1 MPFYVHAGGQITE
14 NTPQTF
20 LFRATMS
27 AEKAGESM
35 IIDSKGMRQ
44 LEASSGFTNAQLM
57 EKAGKACAQWISQH
71 MPSCHHILILCGKGN
86 NGGDGFV
93 IARSLPS
100 DCDISAACVD
110 GMPVSKEARDAM
122 DVLHDTSCVLLQDPN
137 EILKA
142 LDHADLVVDCVYGT
156 GFHGALN
163 AHMKKL
169 FARVNA
175 MHLHVCS
182 IDINSGAEA
191 DSGRY
196 DPDAIHSDVTI
207 ALDCYKPFHMLRKDH
222 HLFQQACIVSLD
234 IPHPDHSPFL
244 EMDEERFFAGYPKKK
259 ENAYK
264 GTFGKTTIIGGS
276 YGMAGAMGMNIIGA
290 KTVGVSYLNAV
301 CPHEIYP
308 IVASHFLTP
317 VFHPFGEQDMYQV
330 IEPLLYDT
338 KAIAFGSGAVNMPKK
353 EEILDL
359 VLQAADCPVV
369 LDAEAIRLLNHN
381 YYVLRFVHEPVI
393 LTPHIGEFSALINRP
408 VDVIQHDRIHLAQQ
422 FAKEYKVFLV
432 LKGPHTIVA
441 SPTGDLYI
449 NQSGNSGLAQAGSG
463 DLLTGMMAGLLTM
476 NNDVFQAVCMAV
488 WLHGYL
494 AEMGTED
501 HAANMLDLSRFPA
514 LADRLYFRHNY

>member
-1 MPFYVHAGGQITE
+1 
-14 NTPQTF
+14 
-20 LFRATMS
+20 MS
-27 AEKAGESM
+27 AEKAGVFM

-57 EKAGKACAQWISQH
+57 ETAGKACADWISSH
-71 MPSCHHILILCGKGN
+71 FSACRNILLLCGKGN

-93 IARSLPS
+93 IGRILGSAFHVT
-100 DCDISAACVD
+100 AACVD
-110 GMPVSKEARDAM
+110 GTPATKEAQDAFTLLSC
-122 DVLHDTSCVLLQDPN
+122 DVLQDPDA
-137 EILKA
+137 ILQA
-142 LDHADLVVDCVYGT
+142 AQHTDLLVDCVYGV
-156 GFHGALN
+156 GFHGALS
-163 AHMKKL
+163 ARMKKL
-169 FARVNA
+169 FSSINN

-182 IDINSGAEA
+182 IDINSGAES

-196 DPDAIHSDVTI
+196 DPDAIRSDVTI

-222 HLFQQACIVSLD
+222 QLFKHAYMVLLG
-234 IPHPDHSPFL
+234 IPHPDHSAFL
-244 EMDEERFFAGYPKKK
+244 EMDEDSFFAGYPRKK

-264 GTFGKTTIIGGS
+264 GTFGKTTVIGGS
-276 YGMAGAMGMNIIGA
+276 YGMAGALGMNIIGA

-308 IVASHFLTP
+308 VVASRFLTP
-317 VFHPFGEQDMYQV
+317 VFHPFGDQDMYRV

-338 KAIAFGSGAVNMPKK
+338 RAIAFGSGAVNMPKK

-381 YYVLRFVHEPVI
+381 YYILRFVHEPVI
-393 LTPHIGEFSALINRP
+393 LTPHIGEFSSLINRP
-408 VDVIQHDRIHLAQQ
+408 VDVIQHDRIHLALQ
-422 FAKEYKVFLV
+422 FAKDYKVFLV

-449 NQSGNSGLAQAGSG
+449 NQSGCNGLAQAGSG
-463 DLLTGMMAGLLTM
+463 DLLTGMIAGLLTM

-494 AEMGTED
+494 AEEGTKD

-514 LADRLYFRHNY
+514 LADSLYFRHDF